1 VGSLFQILYQNI
13 KAKLQKGIVEH
24 LVCLIY
30 PKLTTFGLENYV
42 EMYDLP
48 EHKVLENTL
57 LEHKGE
63 TAEGIVEHLVCLIYP
78 KLTTFGLENYVE
90 MYDLSAGAV

>member
-1 VGSLFQILYQNI
+1 VVF
-13 KAKLQKGIVEH
+13 VEH

-42 EMYDLP
+42 EMYDPP

-63 TAEGIVEHLVCLIYP
+63 RETAETYCGTLSVFNLSEVNHFWIR
-78 KLTTFGLENYVE
+78 KLCRNVWPLC
-90 MYDLSAGAV
+90 